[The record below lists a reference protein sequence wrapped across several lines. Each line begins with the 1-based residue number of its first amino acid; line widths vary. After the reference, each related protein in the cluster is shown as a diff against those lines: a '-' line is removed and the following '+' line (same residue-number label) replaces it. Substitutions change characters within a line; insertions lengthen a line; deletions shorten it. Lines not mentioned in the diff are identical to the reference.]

1 MPLFLDNGRSFSE
14 LNAANCVTVGL
25 VNNMPD
31 AAFEATER
39 QFGELIREAAPAR
52 VVLLKLFVIPEVPRG
67 DEMRRARAGKYRD
80 IAELW
85 DTPLDGLIVTG
96 TEPCAKNLKDEP
108 YWKSLSAL
116 VDWARDHTA
125 STIWSCLGAH
135 AAVLHTDGIE
145 RRALPEKQFGVF
157 DCRLAADHPMT
168 QHFPEPLW
176 VPHSRYND
184 LPEDALSSSGY
195 KILTRSAVAGV
206 DAFAKQDGSFFLY
219 FQGHP
224 EYDGD
229 TLFREYRRD
238 VARFLS
244 GERSTYPSLP
254 QNYFDEVAT
263 ALAETFQERAVADR
277 RRELIRSEFVP
288 SEFMPSE
295 LMADFAKSALET
307 GLQNSWRPAAL
318 GVYEKW
324 VEFLSAR
331 KAERRT
337 ASVSIKTPRL
347 RRTWRDWPLP
357 LRRPA
362 EGSAR

>member
-1 MPLFLDNGRSFSE
+1 MPLFLDTGRTFSE
-14 LNAANCVTVGL
+14 LNAANCVTIGL

-31 AAFEATER
+31 TAFEATER
-39 QFGELIREAAPAR
+39 QFVELIREAAPER

-67 DEMRRARAGKYRD
+67 EGTRRALAGKYRD
-80 IAELW
+80 IAQLW

-96 TEPCAKNLKDEP
+96 TEPRAKNLKDEP
-108 YWKSLSAL
+108 YWESLSAA
-116 VDWARDHTA
+116 VDWARDHTS
-125 STIWSCLGAH
+125 STIWSCLAAH
-135 AAVLHTDGIE
+135 AAVLHSDGIE

-184 LPEDALSSSGY
+184 LPEEALVSSGY

-224 EYDGD
+224 EYDAD

-238 VARFLS
+238 VARFL
-244 GERSTYPSLP
+244 GRERETYPALP
-254 QNYFDEVAT
+254 QNYFDDVAT
-263 ALAETFQERAVADR
+263 ALAEAFAERAIADR
-277 RRELIRSEFVP
+277 RGERVH
-288 SEFMPSE
+288 SE
-295 LMADFAKSALET
+295 LMADFPKTALET

-337 ASVSIKTPRL
+337 VSVAIKPPRL

-357 LRRPA
+357 LGRPA
-362 EGSAR
+362 GRSAR